1 MIATVFA
8 IFITHALRSFAVIY
22 YSSQNAVSTGCFGI
36 TSKRQIVQVM
46 NGSLPLRLALIG
58 PSVTDQLDLAIMAVL
73 FNLFLIDLV
82 PRR

>member
-1 MIATVFA
+1 MLLSTMIATVFA

-46 NGSLPLRLALIG
+46 IAISTGSDWSVRHWPIRFSYNGSI
-58 PSVTDQLDLAIMAVL
+58 SQLVL
-73 FNLFLIDLV
+73 D
-82 PRR
+82 